1 MQMKKLDGVI
11 IAMPTPLL
19 PNEDIDTAS
28 VCKLV
33 DHCINQGANGIMV
46 LGTMGEGVSL
56 LDSQRQLL
64 VETTVAHAAKRI
76 PVLATVSATSTR
88 RGLMYAKA
96 IEKTGID
103 YLVYTSSYYYKF
115 PDNQSLLNQLTD
127 LSNTI
132 DLPLIFYN
140 APAFTGN
147 PVDVDTL
154 EKVLN
159 MERVVGI
166 KDSSCNYG
174 SFVELLRR
182 YPNKSERPGTIMQG
196 DESVFDASILMGA
209 DGVISG
215 GGVLFIKE
223 VRALYEA
230 AIAQNI
236 LTAMQLQQIFTKLL
250 LEVLMPNPQRNW
262 VFNIKNQLANKGI
275 ILHPT
280 VTAPF
285 LTNQ

>member
-1 MQMKKLDGVI
+1 MQMKKLEGVI

-28 VCKLV
+28 VCALV

-56 LDSQRQLL
+56 LDNQRQLL

-88 RGLMYAKA
+88 RGMMYAKA

-115 PDNQSLLNQLTD
+115 PDPQSLLDQL
-127 LSNTI
+127 NTISDAI
-132 DLPLIFYN
+132 DLPIIFYN

-154 EKVLN
+154 DKILQLEK
-159 MERVVGI
+159 VVGI

-215 GGVLFIKE
+215 GGVLFIQE

-230 AIAQNI
+230 AIAGNT
-236 LTAMQLQQIFTKLL
+236 LDAMQLQQVFTKLL
-250 LEVLMPNPQRNW
+250 LNVLMPNPQRNW
-262 VFNIKNQLANKGI
+262 VYHIKNQLATKGI
-275 ILHPT
+275 IQYPT
-280 VTAPF
+280 VSAPF
-285 LTNQ
+285 LTNP